1 MLYRGT
7 KPGAF
12 YRGAYKPGKLY
23 KGTQLVAGYADV
35 AKVAPASW
43 DGTYDDVMGVVAQGR
58 GKQQTYSGKNLL
70 MTNRETYTQGGVT
83 VERLADG
90 RYRITG
96 TPTEP
101 LSLYLGNGISIP
113 LAAGTYTLSQAPAA
127 ESLNVL
133 AFLLPGWRMGTFSLE
148 EAKTFTDIYIDVPS
162 AAVGQE
168 LDFVY
173 GPQLERGD
181 TATAYEPYVGGKP
194 SPSPDYPQPLVA
206 SEGSLTAS
214 GRTGTT
220 PTTVTLPVL
229 RAIPGTDIRDTLA
242 YIGGGQWQVTRRVG
256 VVQLTG
262 TETWTVGGQYRE
274 DKMDW
279 YYVSARLADAVD
291 SSDAACACTH
301 YRHGVIANNQTTQG
315 VGIVWQAIR
324 VRYGDPPD
332 GTDAWKAFLAAQ
344 AAAGDPV
351 TIWYT
356 LATPT
361 TETVTLGELP
371 SYPVYTELAVSGDF
385 PPDVTGTVK
394 VGN

>member
-7 KPGAF
+7 KPGAV
-12 YRGAYKPGKLY
+12 YRGAYKLGKLY

-35 AKVAPASW
+35 SKAAPASW
-43 DGTYDDVMGVVAQGR
+43 DGTYDDVVAVAATGK

-70 MTNRETYTQGGVT
+70 MTNVENHTQGGVT

-101 LSLYLGNGISIP
+101 LSLYLGYGISIP

-242 YIGGGQWQVTRRVG
+242 YIGGGQWRVTRRVG
-256 VVQLTG
+256 VIPSYAGESVGNTWASSTGQLTIG
-262 TETWTVGGQYRE
+262 
-274 DKMDW
+274 
-279 YYVSARLADAVD
+279 AV
-291 SSDAACACTH
+291 
-301 YRHGVIANNQTTQG
+301 V
-315 VGIVWQAIR
+315 
-324 VRYGDPPD
+324 
-332 GTDAWKAFLAAQ
+332 
-344 AAAGDPV
+344 
-351 TIWYT
+351 WYT
-356 LATPT
+356 LSTPA
-361 TETVTLGELP
+361 TETLALGTLP
-371 SYPVYTELAVSGDF
+371 SYPVHTELAVTGDY
-385 PPDVTGTVK
+385 PPDVTATVK
-394 VGN
+394 VGI